1 MRRRAFWWCVK
12 LAFCA
17 TTTAPEIHL
26 CGKAFSLA
34 DANIDGTTG
43 SLLASTLTATTPR
56 NRRAALALAVALA
69 GAIAALRAR
78 RFSR

>member
-1 MRRRAFWWCVK
+1 MVCCAVV
-12 LAFCA
+12 FCA
-17 TTTAPEIHL
+17 TTLARRSSL
-26 CGKAFSLA
+26 CSSCGKAFSLA
-34 DANIDGTTG
+34 GAGNTDRTTG
-43 SLLASTLTATTPR
+43 SLLATTLTATTPR